1 MKKFAAF
8 FAAATLTSAFGVTA
22 FATTPDV
29 YVVNFRNEKNTES
42 QSLDR
47 HLNAALT
54 MVGNNVEQVV
64 IDTTTAAR
72 WEKGAHEAFDREIV
86 PLFNKWVGLPGFA
99 AIVDAKSKRVLGCVN
114 SQFNAS
120 EMARELQRMS
130 AQAKGSAYMSNASTS
145 GKTTAC
151 PPAYNTPPS

>member
-1 MKKFAAF
+1 MKKLAAF
-8 FAAATLTSAFGVTA
+8 FAAATLTSAFGATA
-22 FATTPDV
+22 FAKTPDV

-42 QSLDR
+42 QSLDL
-47 HLNAALT
+47 HLNSALS
-54 MVGNNVEQVV
+54 MVGSNVEQVV

-72 WEKGAHEAFDREIV
+72 WEKGAHEAFDRDIV

-130 AQAKGSAYMSNASTS
+130 SQAKGNAYMSNASS
-145 GKTTAC
+145 FSKTTTC